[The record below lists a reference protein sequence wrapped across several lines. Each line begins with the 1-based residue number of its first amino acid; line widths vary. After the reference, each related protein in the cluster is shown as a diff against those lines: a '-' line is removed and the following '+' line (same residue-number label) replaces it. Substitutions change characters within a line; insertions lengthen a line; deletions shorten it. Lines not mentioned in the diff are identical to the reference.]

1 MLIVQNT
8 KKLLE
13 HIFPTAETKLGM
25 QGYMPRQLSEATNKV
40 PNIEILDSQFE
51 YKLWKIKSCYGYHDQ
66 QCFMKPANSC
76 YICSHLASGIY
87 QQGFMRRANGCF
99 ICSNLASGI
108 YHSL

>member
-51 YKLWKIKSCYGYHDQ
+51 YKFYGKSKVVMGT
-66 QCFMKPANSC
+66 MINNVS
-76 YICSHLASGIY
+76 
-87 QQGFMRRANGCF
+87 
-99 ICSNLASGI
+99 
-108 YHSL
+108 